1 MAAQRPVSRGVRAG
15 EQHVKHE
22 LSRKWLGKR
31 EWHDIRRACTLGASG
46 SLYAAEIHG
55 VKLLFRWE
63 RPHASPV
70 ESNGEERS
78 STSER
83 RPHAR
88 PARAQ
93 AEAKPAAREPNSRK
107 RRSALRLQV
116 FMRSKG
122 AHEGTTAAPA
132 PAGSPPQASTSRP
145 ESGVRAPAAVGPEQ
159 RKPKAVENDSQT
171 AADHA
176 AEIYNAWK
184 LDALAGSPAQG
195 KEREAVEAS
204 PTRARGSTREKRAA
218 PESGGSRSSCSCSSE
233 HMSTD
238 MTTPDS
244 DTYAGRPRLEPIP
257 IEPPM
262 GAMRGRGSAKRK
274 GGGKNRGKSRGKG
287 RR

>member
-1 MAAQRPVSRGVRAG
+1 MQAAQGSVSRGVRAG
-15 EQHVKHE
+15 EQHE
-22 LSRKWLGKR
+22 PSRKWLGKR
-31 EWHDIRRACTLGASG
+31 EWQDVRRACTLGANG
-46 SLYAAEIHG
+46 NLYAAELHG

-63 RPHASPV
+63 KAHASPV
-70 ESNGEERS
+70 ESNGEKRT

-83 RPHAR
+83 QTHGR
-88 PARAQ
+88 PASAPRRS
-93 AEAKPAAREPNSRK
+93 KPAAEELNSRK
-107 RRSALRLQV
+107 RRSAHRLLE
-116 FMRSKG
+116 FMRAKG
-122 AHEGTTAAPA
+122 TQEGTAAASA
-132 PAGSPPQASTSRP
+132 PAGSPPPASTSRP
-145 ESGVRAPAAVGPEQ
+145 ETGVRAPAAADPEQQ
-159 RKPKAVENDSQT
+159 RKPKTVESDSLT
-171 AADHA
+171 ETDHA
-176 AEIYNAWK
+176 AKLYTAWK
-184 LDALAGSPAQG
+184 QGALVGSPAQG
-195 KEREAVEAS
+195 KERETVDAS
-204 PTRARGSTREKRAA
+204 PTRARGCTREKRAA